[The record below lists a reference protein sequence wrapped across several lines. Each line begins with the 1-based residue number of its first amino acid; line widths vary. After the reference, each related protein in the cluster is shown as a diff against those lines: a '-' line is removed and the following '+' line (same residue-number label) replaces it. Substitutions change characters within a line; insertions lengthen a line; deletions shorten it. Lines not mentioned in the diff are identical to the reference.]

1 MGVRDECKGLEVSDK
16 VRIYWSVRKER
27 RVVGM
32 RWWGRVRIPA
42 IVMVV
47 VGWLRLFGIKYW
59 VNWIVGF
66 SLILFLTTEIR
77 LIPEQ

>member
-1 MGVRDECKGLEVSDK
+1 MGVRDECKGLEVRDK

-47 VGWLRLFGIKYW
+47 VGG
-59 VNWIVGF
+59 
-66 SLILFLTTEIR
+66 
-77 LIPEQ
+77 